1 MRVRVG
7 VLGFNGTR
15 QSGGRVR
22 RARLLAT
29 TAFVILSVVTSARAQ
44 STPAGQVQAQAATAL
59 PFNIPSQP
67 LASAIRAFGRQSGM
81 QITLSSAPTGSV
93 NTSAVVGRLTPA
105 DALDRM
111 LSGTGISA
119 HISGDGGAA
128 MIGSAEI
135 VNAIPQE
142 DGVTQLAPI
151 VIKGGRRASSGSG
164 YRGTPDW
171 VYEEPAS
178 VSVIS
183 REAIQSSPARNARD
197 LLDTAAGVYANRSE
211 GQNPGVTVNIRGLQ
225 DQNRVVTMIDG
236 ARQNF
241 QRNGHGSTQR
251 TYVETAFIREIDVE
265 KSGTSGVG
273 GAGALGGSVNFR
285 TVEADDLIEDG
296 RQWGG
301 EANATVGTNEF
312 QFDGASMA
320 AVRLSDSFSV
330 LGGISHKKIGAYDIG
345 ENGDIKLYDSSVHDG
360 AAIFTGQ
367 DSYSYLLKA
376 EAELTDDLDTSLT
389 WLRNDSDFSQG
400 SYNNDGDL
408 DEDTQQVLNDTLTS
422 SLHWDPDS
430 ELIDLNARLWYNHTR
445 NREKRYGSAINDD
458 GFPVNYALGTLGFSI
473 DNTSRFDTS
482 AGSLSLNYGVEAFFD
497 RGKTETLEDYFLNG
511 VDMTA
516 TYTGTTPSGDRD
528 VYSAFANATF
538 EHDDW
543 LMAQAGLRYDYYNLS
558 GDASLYG
565 LEVKTIDNRRCRL
578 YFPNGVTCRIWTGTI
593 DRVTVYPENV
603 IPVDNSDG
611 ALLPSAMLAVKPVD
625 WLQPFAK
632 YSRSFRPP
640 TIMETFLTGGHPGVN
655 LVENAPNPDL
665 VAEEGNTFELGV
677 NTTTDGLLSAD
688 DSVRLKAV
696 GFYREIENYIA
707 LGTVHR
713 AETGRDYASYV
724 NVDGTTRM
732 KGIEL
737 EASYDAGKWYAGLS
751 YTYLKTDFGTS
762 YNYDGTSYEIE
773 PSIIFVPPRNKFTID
788 AGMRLFDDKL
798 TIGGRA
804 THVGGTSP
812 NIGVLASNYVT
823 EDYSLYDIYGS
834 YAFNDTVKL
843 RFAVNNV
850 TDVAYVPA
858 LGTIS
863 LPGPGRTAT
872 ASLNFKF

>member
-1 MRVRVG
+1 
-7 VLGFNGTR
+7 
-15 QSGGRVR
+15 
-22 RARLLAT
+22 
-29 TAFVILSVVTSARAQ
+29 
-44 STPAGQVQAQAATAL
+44 
-59 PFNIPSQP
+59 
-67 LASAIRAFGRQSGM
+67 
-81 QITLSSAPTGSV
+81 
-93 NTSAVVGRLTPA
+93 
-105 DALDRM
+105 
-111 LSGTGISA
+111 
-119 HISGDGGAA
+119 
-128 MIGSAEI
+128 
-135 VNAIPQE
+135 
-142 DGVTQLAPI
+142 
-151 VIKGGRRASSGSG
+151 
-164 YRGTPDW
+164 
-171 VYEEPAS
+171 
-178 VSVIS
+178 
-183 REAIQSSPARNARD
+183 
-197 LLDTAAGVYANRSE
+197 
-211 GQNPGVTVNIRGLQ
+211 
-225 DQNRVVTMIDG
+225 
-236 ARQNF
+236 
-241 QRNGHGSTQR
+241 
-251 TYVETAFIREIDVE
+251 
-265 KSGTSGVG
+265 
-273 GAGALGGSVNFR
+273 
-285 TVEADDLIEDG
+285 
-296 RQWGG
+296 
-301 EANATVGTNEF
+301 
-312 QFDGASMA
+312 
-320 AVRLSDSFSV
+320 
-330 LGGISHKKIGAYDIG
+330 
-345 ENGDIKLYDSSVHDG
+345 
-360 AAIFTGQ
+360 
-367 DSYSYLLKA
+367 
-376 EAELTDDLDTSLT
+376 
-389 WLRNDSDFSQG
+389 
-400 SYNNDGDL
+400 
-408 DEDTQQVLNDTLTS
+408 
-422 SLHWDPDS
+422 
-430 ELIDLNARLWYNHTR
+430 
-445 NREKRYGSAINDD
+445 
-458 GFPVNYALGTLGFSI
+458 
-473 DNTSRFDTS
+473 
-482 AGSLSLNYGVEAFFD
+482 
-497 RGKTETLEDYFLNG
+497 
-511 VDMTA
+511 
-516 TYTGTTPSGDRD
+516 
-528 VYSAFANATF
+528 
-538 EHDDW
+538 
-543 LMAQAGLRYDYYNLS
+543 
-558 GDASLYG
+558 
-565 LEVKTIDNRRCRL
+565 
-578 YFPNGVTCRIWTGTI
+578 
-593 DRVTVYPENV
+593 
-603 IPVDNSDG
+603 
-611 ALLPSAMLAVKPVD
+611 MLAVKPVD